1 MSSSGRPSRPRR
13 GNRRGWTSLDH
24 YLGIHD
30 AQLARLGTYFVEDHD
45 LQVEL
50 TAPDR
55 VTIAGRIRCQHGL
68 FVDVRKVLE
77 LNDRQQ
83 VRGLAY
89 KYHAG
94 IVGSDPRPIFRYD
107 NAHTYAR
114 EGHPDAFHRH
124 RYDHRSW
131 QEIAPP
137 EWIGDEQWP
146 TLAEAIE
153 ELHDWW
159 LEVGQFLEL

>member
-1 MSSSGRPSRPRR
+1 MSSSGQPRR
-13 GNRRGWTSLDH
+13 SRRGERHGWNSLDH
-24 YLGIHD
+24 YLAIHD
-30 AQLARLGTYFVEDHD
+30 AQLARLSTYVVEDHD

-55 VTIAGRIRCQHGL
+55 VVIAGRLRCRHGL
-68 FVDVRKVLE
+68 FVDVREVLE
-77 LNDRQQ
+77 LNERQQ

-94 IVGSDPRPIFRYD
+94 IAGPEPRPIFRYD

-114 EGHPDAFHRH
+114 EGHPDAFHCH

-131 QEIAPP
+131 QEITPP
-137 EWIGDEQWP
+137 EWIGRDRWP
-146 TLAEAIE
+146 TLAQVVD
-153 ELHDWW
+153 ELDAWW
-159 LEVGQFLEL
+159 SEVGQFLPG